1 MAVAHEN
8 LLPARVGSNRRLAAA
23 LCLVP
28 ALVALAVGAGV
39 TVSFAGP
46 WAALGVGLGLGALA
60 AALVWAGSVRLA
72 LSALGARAAG
82 PSELPRVH
90 NLLEGLCAAAG
101 LSRPA
106 VYVVDDE
113 RPNSLSVGRST
124 SRAAV
129 VVTRGLAARL
139 NRIQLE
145 GVLAHELS
153 HVKAADILPATV
165 AVAALGPLLAVAPF
179 LRAWLQSAAAQ
190 RELLADLAAVSLT
203 RYPPGL
209 ISALEQISELSGGA
223 NGLAPLP
230 GGWATAHLWL
240 AAPGSGDRPGA
251 GGSLAG
257 RIEALS
263 EL

>member
-60 AALVWAGSVRLA
+60 AALVW
-72 LSALGARAAG
+72 
-82 PSELPRVH
+82 
-90 NLLEGLCAAAG
+90 AAAG